1 MTASKWYQEEIYIIL
16 IVQVKTKSLKN
27 RHYKK
32 DDAGKGVLFPASF
45 SPIWHERK
53 KEGFSG
59 QHDPPVK
66 FVRVGANILTPCPV

>member
-1 MTASKWYQEEIYIIL
+1 MTASKRYQEEIYIIL
-16 IVQVKTKSLKN
+16 IVQLTTTSLET
-27 RHYKK
+27 RQYKK
-32 DDAGKGVLFPASF
+32 DDAGTGVLFPASF